1 MAVSGISCSCRHAAQ
16 ASGCWAHHSAV
27 LGSAVAPGS
36 VSRFA
41 LNVPINSFLPV
52 YAAEP
57 KLNIEFG
64 PGIGPNS
71 MLRSEEH
78 TSELQS
84 PDHLVCRLLPEKK
97 KKFRMS
103 NRLYTVH
110 TSH

>member
-1 MAVSGISCSCRHAAQ
+1 MAVSGISISCRQAAQ

-64 PGIGPNS
+64 PGIGPS
-71 MLRSEEH
+71 AS
-78 TSELQS
+78 TSVL
-84 PDHLVCRLLPEKK
+84 
-97 KKFRMS
+97 
-103 NRLYTVH
+103 T
-110 TSH
+110 